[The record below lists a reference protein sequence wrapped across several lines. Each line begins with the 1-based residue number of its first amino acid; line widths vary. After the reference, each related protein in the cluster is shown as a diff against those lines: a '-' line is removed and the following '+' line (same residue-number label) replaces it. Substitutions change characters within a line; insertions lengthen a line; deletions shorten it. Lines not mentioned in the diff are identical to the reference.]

1 MRVLILL
8 VLAMTLTPLADAE
21 PNVRPLC
28 DGEPIVWIGRCY
40 DGIAVETCGSDD
52 RLGVLG
58 CFSL

>member
-1 MRVLILL
+1 
-8 VLAMTLTPLADAE
+8 MTLTPLADAE